1 MAVISKPVNLEVAA
15 KRTAARWLFVAPTL
29 FLLVVVNQLEKTNVA
44 VIMADRR
51 FLSDMALAGQSARIG
66 LISTMFF
73 FGYGI
78 GLLAWG
84 FVVDRLGPRRTA
96 MLGVCGWA
104 LTTIWCAVSHSV
116 NELYAARLVLGI
128 AEGCI
133 WPVCNAY
140 SRRWFPLREQN
151 RIQSTWV
158 NGNQVGIA
166 LGLPLV
172 AALISAGGWRTVFWV
187 LGVGSFLLLE
197 PMLLLLAPDTPAAS
211 RFANEEE
218 QRHIM
223 SRLAGKREAVYA
235 ERSVGL
241 GPLLKDFHFWMV
253 TICHVGTVATLFG
266 LATWIPTY
274 LTQFRGLP
282 FSALGG
288 WVAWTYWIPVPL
300 AILAGYFADRSMRP
314 ALVGSATG
322 AVVGVLVLT
331 AVLVPSTVASVLLLA
346 TTLASPVIYGAL
358 NASIMQRMALPDQ
371 IGRATGIF
379 VGLSNLVGG
388 LSPTVIGYL
397 IGHFGGRYLAAFG
410 FISAVNF
417 MLVFLYLPLDR
428 IAKPRT
434 A

>member
-1 MAVISKPVNLEVAA
+1 
-15 KRTAARWLFVAPTL
+15 
-29 FLLVVVNQLEKTNVA
+29 
-44 VIMADRR
+44 
-51 FLSDMALAGQSARIG
+51 
-66 LISTMFF
+66 
-73 FGYGI
+73 
-78 GLLAWG
+78 
-84 FVVDRLGPRRTA
+84 
-96 MLGVCGWA
+96 
-104 LTTIWCAVSHSV
+104 
-116 NELYAARLVLGI
+116 
-128 AEGCI
+128 
-133 WPVCNAY
+133 
-140 SRRWFPLREQN
+140 
-151 RIQSTWV
+151 
-158 NGNQVGIA
+158 
-166 LGLPLV
+166 
-172 AALISAGGWRTVFWV
+172 VFWV

-197 PMLLLLAPDTPAAS
+197 PMLLFLAPDTPAAS

-218 QRHIM
+218 RRYIT
-223 SRLAGKREAVYA
+223 SRTAGKHDVVYG

-241 GPLLKDFHFWMV
+241 GSLLKDFRFWMV

-288 WVAWTYWIPVPL
+288 WVAWTYWIPVPV

-322 AVVGVLVLT
+322 AVVAVMVLT

-358 NASIMQRMALPDQ
+358 NASIMQRMALPGQ

-428 IAKPRT
+428 SDKPG
-434 A
+434 AP

>member
-1 MAVISKPVNLEVAA
+1 MAATNNLAGVEAA
-15 KRTAARWLFVAPTL
+15 VKRTAARWLFVAPTL
-29 FLLVVVNQLEKTNVA
+29 FMLVVVNQLEKTNVA
-44 VIMADRR
+44 VIIADRR
-51 FLSDMALAGQSARIG
+51 FLSDMRLAGQSARIG
-66 LISTMFF
+66 LIATMFF

-96 MLGVCGWA
+96 MLGVFGWA
-104 LTTIWCAVSHSV
+104 LTTIWCAVSRSS

-128 AEGCI
+128 TEGCI
-133 WPVCNAY
+133 WPLCNAY

-151 RIQSTWV
+151 RIQTTWV

-172 AALISAGGWRTVFWV
+172 AALISAGGWRIVFWV

-197 PMLLLLAPDTPAAS
+197 PMLLFLAPDDPAAS
-211 RFANEEE
+211 SFANEEE
-218 QRHIM
+218 RQYIK
-223 SRLAGKREAVYA
+223 SRQAGKRKAVYS
-235 ERSVGL
+235 ERSVAL
-241 GPLLKDFHFWMV
+241 GSLLKDSHFWMV

-274 LTQFRGLP
+274 LTQVRGLP

-288 WVAWTYWIPVPL
+288 WVAWTYWIPVPV
-300 AILAGYFADRSMRP
+300 AFLAGYFADRSMRP
-314 ALVGSATG
+314 AVVGSITG
-322 AVVGVLVLT
+322 AVVAAMVLA
-331 AVLVPSTVASVLLLA
+331 AVLVPSTVISVLLLA
-346 TTLASPVIYGAL
+346 TTLASPVIYGGL
-358 NASIMQRMALPDQ
+358 NASIMQGMALPGQ

-388 LSPTVIGYL
+388 LSPTVIGFL

-410 FISAVNF
+410 FISVVNF
-417 MLVFLYLPLDR
+417 LLIFLYLPLDR
-428 IAKPRT
+428 SNHPGA